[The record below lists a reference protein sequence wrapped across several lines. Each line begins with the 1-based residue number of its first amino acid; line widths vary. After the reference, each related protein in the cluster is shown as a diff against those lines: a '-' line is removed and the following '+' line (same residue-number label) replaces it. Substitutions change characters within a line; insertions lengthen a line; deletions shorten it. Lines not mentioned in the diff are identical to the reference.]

1 MNKVQYALIYCRVS
15 SKRQTID
22 GSGLDSQ
29 EHRCRQYAQGKGY
42 EVLEV
47 FPDDVSGGGDF
58 MKRPGMVK
66 LLNFLS
72 QHPDENMIVIFD
84 DLKRFARDT
93 IFHFKLKKTLAQYN
107 ALPECLNFRFEDT
120 PEGEFVETV
129 FAAQGQLERLQNRR
143 QTVQKMKA
151 RLEQGFWVF
160 RAPVGYAYQKTAEY
174 GKLITPSE
182 PVATMV
188 KEALEGYASGRLQTQ
203 ADVKRFLEGYPHFPR
218 DSYGDVRY
226 QRVTDILK
234 CPMYAGFIE
243 NQEWDISMR
252 KGKHEGLISYETYLK
267 IQERLVGKP
276 LVKTRPDVKEDFPL
290 RGFVVCGDC
299 DRPLT
304 ACWSK
309 SSTGKLHPYYLCR
322 YNHCESKGKSIRR
335 DVMEQEF
342 EAILASLE
350 PTKQLFS
357 IASKMFRDLWDYQG
371 RQGIAMVQ
379 SMKQELIKLE
389 KQIQKLLDRIMNTDS
404 DRLVGT
410 YEDHLKKLESK
421 KLKLAEKCDSNGESQ
436 APFEEMFER
445 AMTFLANPH
454 RIWAKGTFQEKR
466 TVLKLTFLD
475 NLAYSRK
482 TGYRTPKISIPFKAL
497 DDFSNL
503 KSRMVEPR
511 GVEPLTSS
519 LPAKRSTS

>member
-29 EHRCRQYAQGKGY
+29 EHRCRQYALGKGY

-72 QHPDENMIVIFD
+72 QHPDENMVVIFD

-151 RLEQGFWVF
+151 RLEQGYWVF
-160 RAPVGYAYQKTAEY
+160 HAPVGYAYKKTAEH
-174 GKLITPSE
+174 GKLLVRNE
-182 PVATMV
+182 PLATIV
-188 KEALEGYASGRLQTQ
+188 QEALEGYAAGRLQTQ
-203 ADVKRFLEGYPHFPR
+203 ADVKRFLEGYPNYPR
-218 DSYGDVRY
+218 DRYGEVRY
-226 QRVTDILK
+226 QRVTDVLTRLVYTGRIQN
-234 CPMYAGFIE
+234 E
-243 NQEWDISMR
+243 EWDISMR

-267 IQERLVGKP
+267 IQERLAGKP

-290 RGFVVCGDC
+290 RGFVMCGDC

-304 ACWSK
+304 ACWSRGG
-309 SSTGKLHPYYLCR
+309 SGNRHAYYLCQ
-322 YNHCESKGKSIRR
+322 YKHCESRGKSIRR

-350 PTKQLFS
+350 PTTQLFGV
-357 IASKMFRDLWDYQG
+357 ASKMFKDLWDYQG
-371 RQGIAMVQ
+371 KQSLQMVEAM
-379 SMKQELIKLE
+379 KKELHKVE
-389 KQIQKLLDRIMNTDS
+389 KQIETLLDRIINGDS
-404 DRLVGT
+404 SNLITT
-410 YEDHLKKLESK
+410 YETRLTKLENQK
-421 KLKLAEKCDSNGESQ
+421 HILAEKCANKGNSGNSY
-436 APFEEMFER
+436 EEMFER

-482 TGYRTPKISIPFKAL
+482 TGYRTPKTTIPFKVL

-503 KSRMVEPR
+503 KSRMVHPR
-511 GVEPLTSS
+511 GFEPLASAFGVS
-519 LPAKRSTS
+519 KY